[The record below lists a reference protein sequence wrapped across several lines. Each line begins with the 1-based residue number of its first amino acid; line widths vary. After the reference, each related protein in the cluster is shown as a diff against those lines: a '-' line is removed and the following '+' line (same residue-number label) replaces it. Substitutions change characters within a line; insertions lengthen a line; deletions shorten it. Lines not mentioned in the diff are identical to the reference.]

1 MESRSADI
9 IRPNKNLN
17 RDSIMLLILLPE
29 LEHTY

>member
-1 MESRSADI
+1 MESRSTDI

-17 RDSIMLLILLPE
+17 RDSIMSLILLPE